1 MKKIAIIGASG
12 FIGSGLFN
20 YLNSIFPDHFLVN
33 GTYFS
38 NKKSDN
44 FVRLDVTDI
53 EQIEQYLLNEKPD
66 FILLLAGSK
75 DVKKCEQDYSFA
87 YQMNTLPI
95 EYTINII
102 KQHNLDSKL
111 IFFSTDY
118 VFAGD
123 RGLYTTKDTPNP
135 LTNYG
140 KTKLLSE
147 KLLSSSKIDF
157 KIIRTAAVMGKGG
170 TFFDWVTET
179 LKNGDT
185 IRIFSNIF
193 FSPTPIQLLN
203 ELICKLIIN
212 YDSVSETILHLVGNE
227 RLSKYQFV
235 IMLSKL
241 INVKAANIVPESVDL
256 DQSTFQKDLSLKQSD
271 FAKLYQKK
279 SLRNYLKEE
288 VCYDHNY

>member
-12 FIGSGLFN
+12 FIGCGLFN

-53 EQIEQYLLNEKPD
+53 EQIEQYLLNEKTD

-179 LKNGDT
+179 LKNGNT

-203 ELICKLIIN
+203 ELICELIIN

-241 INVKAANIVPESVDL
+241 INVKAANVVPESVDL
-256 DQSTFQKDLSLKQSD
+256 GQSTFQKDLSLKQSD